1 MNRILNY
8 LNLQEIYNMKIDKNK
23 IIKISKPISPE
34 LKQAIENKM
43 NKIEKIQSQKI
54 DHSKNNI

>member
-1 MNRILNY
+1 
-8 LNLQEIYNMKIDKNK
+8 LQKIYNMKIDKNK
-23 IIKISKPISPE
+23 IIKISKPIPPE